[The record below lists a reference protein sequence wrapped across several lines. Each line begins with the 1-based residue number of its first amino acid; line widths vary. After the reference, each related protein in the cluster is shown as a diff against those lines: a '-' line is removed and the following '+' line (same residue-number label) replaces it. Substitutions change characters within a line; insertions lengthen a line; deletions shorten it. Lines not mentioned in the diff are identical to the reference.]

1 MLAPNR
7 GERRMRIA
15 MPSMSHSL
23 SYTLVAAV
31 ALTLLAA
38 LVLAIG
44 AAGNLVAAVLV
55 LAIAAAIHRLIG
67 RHLVMIVSARE
78 AAAIF
83 GLLLLLCA
91 LADLAGGYPYQA
103 IVFLVAAAALGFAF
117 VLLHQG
123 TEPAELRMGRII
135 AVAAPSSRAHLR
147 MLEELR
153 DAGILTPDEFAA
165 KLPLLGL

>member
-1 MLAPNR
+1 
-7 GERRMRIA
+7 MRIA

-67 RHLVMIVSARE
+67 RHLVTIVSARE